1 MISPASVQEVI
12 TRADVV
18 EIVGQFVRLKKR
30 GANYIGNCPFHHE
43 KTPSFSVSA
52 SKGIYKCFGC
62 GKGGNSVTFI
72 QEHEKLTFPEAIRW
86 LADYYKI
93 TLEETERTP
102 EQAVHQQV
110 EESLRILNEFA
121 TTYFQEALKSDEG
134 EAIGTGYFKQRG
146 LRQETIDKFRLGYC
160 PESGDAFYKEASSKG
175 YNGELLEKAG
185 LVKARNGSH
194 YDSYRGRVIFP
205 IQNMTGRVLGFGA
218 RLLKK
223 NDKAPKYVNSPEN
236 ELYNKSRV
244 LYGMFQARQAIAK
257 QDECFLT
264 EGYLDVISLHQAGVE
279 NAVASSGTSLTEEQL
294 RVISQLT
301 KTLTILYDGDAAG
314 IKAALRGMDMA
325 LSQSFNVKIVLL
337 PEGEDPDSYVQK
349 NGTAAFLDYVKEN
362 KQDVVSFRIGI
373 GLRDAGD
380 DPVLRSKLVNE
391 LAETIAR
398 INKAEDFS
406 LQQHY
411 IHQASTRMGVDE
423 TGFINLV
430 NKYIRDKAET
440 DRRHQQRHEQ
450 AMPEPVQYDS
460 PTEEPQ
466 ADTQTGASIQEQQE
480 WQLIRVLLEYG
491 EKPYTAYGSV
501 AHLIYDRID
510 AGLIEA
516 PLARQFFELY
526 FTEMGNGAPPPLIF
540 FTAHPDPIIQQR
552 TATLLNDGRE
562 LSHNW
567 KEKHGIELKQGG
579 PDDYPND
586 VDSTLTYFEL
596 KKLMIIQEKLSERVK
611 EEKDP
616 ERLNKILMA
625 LREQMLLEKEILAKH
640 GTVVLRSLK
649 ISVFKKV

>member
-72 QEHEKLTFPEAIRW
+72 QEHEKLTFPESIRW
-86 LADYYKI
+86 LADFYKI

-102 EQAVHQQV
+102 EQAIHQQV

-121 TTYFQEALKSDEG
+121 TTYFQEALKSEEG
-134 EAIGTGYFKQRG
+134 EAIGHSYFKQRG

-160 PESGDAFYKEASSKG
+160 PESGDAFYKEANSKG

-218 RLLKK
+218 RLLKN

-264 EGYLDVISLHQAGVE
+264 EGYLDVISLHQAGIE

-294 RVISQLT
+294 RVIGQLT
-301 KTLTILYDGDAAG
+301 KSLTILYDGDAAG

-325 LSQSFNVKIVLL
+325 LAQSFNVKIVLL
-337 PEGEDPDSYVQK
+337 PDGEDPDSYVQK

-362 KQDVVSFRIGI
+362 KQDVVSFRLHL

-423 TGFINLV
+423 AGFINLV
-430 NKYIRDKAET
+430 NKYIRDRA
-440 DRRHQQRHEQ
+440 DADNRHQQRQQAALPDPVHQETGEEQ
-450 AMPEPVQYDS
+450 HGGEP
-460 PTEEPQ
+460 
-466 ADTQTGASIQEQQE
+466 TGASVQEQQE
-480 WQLIRVLLEYG
+480 WQLIRILLEYG
-491 EKPYTAYGSV
+491 DKPYPAFGSV
-501 AHLIYDRID
+501 GHYIYERID
-510 AGLIEA
+510 AGLIETA
-516 PLARQFFELY
+516 VARQIFDEY
-526 FTEMGNGAPPPLIF
+526 FTQLGTTSTPPALTY
-540 FTAHPDPIIQQR
+540 FTAHPQPAIQQR
-552 TATLLNDGRE
+552 TVTLLQHSHE
-562 LSHNW
+562 ISHNW
-567 KEKHGIELKQGG
+567 KEKHGIELKQG
-579 PDDYPND
+579 PEDYAHD

-596 KKLMIIQEKLSERVK
+596 KKIIVIQEKLREK
-611 EEKDP
+611 AKDEKDP
-616 ERLNKILMA
+616 ERLKKIMTA
-625 LREQMLLEKEILAKH
+625 LLDQMKEEREIVAKH
-640 GTVVLRSLK
+640 GTVVLRSLRGG
-649 ISVFKKV
+649 SFKL